1 MESFTTYLDRRNMEI
16 SPILKNKWVQ
26 ASALSAA
33 TFVGGIVTG
42 YFWGRKEVKLVVVRG
57 GRTEPE
63 PEQMT
68 IFEVTE
74 TFEVEVEASSP
85 EEAREIA
92 DEAIAVTVFRS
103 GADDWDYEAE
113 LATRVPE
120 RPYVIHQDEFVSNE
134 SGFHQDTL
142 TYYERDDIM
151 ADSDDTPLYDYKKLM
166 GDLLFGHGTNDPNV
180 VYIRNEKLEL
190 EWEILLHTGSFSEEV
205 LGVEIEREED
215 TKLQHSVLKM
225 RRE

>member
-1 MESFTTYLDRRNMEI
+1 MDI

-26 ASALSAA
+26 ASALSAV

-57 GRTEPE
+57 GKTEPE
-63 PEQMT
+63 PEQLT

-74 TFEVEVEASSP
+74 TFEVDVEAATP
-85 EEAREIA
+85 EEAQEIA
-92 DEAIAVTVFRS
+92 EEAIAVTVFRTT
-103 GADDWDYEAE
+103 GDDWDYEAE
-113 LATRVPE
+113 LATRTPE
-120 RPYVIHQDEFVSNE
+120 RPYVIHQDEFVSCE
-134 SGFHQDTL
+134 SNFNQDTL

-190 EWEILLHTGSFSEEV
+190 EWEVLLHTGSFAEEV

>member
-1 MESFTTYLDRRNMEI
+1 MDS
-16 SPILKNKWVQ
+16 SILKNKWVQ

-57 GRTEPE
+57 GQAEPE

-74 TFEVEVEASSP
+74 TFEVEVEAESP

-92 DEAIAVTVFRS
+92 DEAIAVTVFRR
-103 GADDWDYEAE
+103 GDDDWNYEAE
-113 LATRVPE
+113 LAARVPE
-120 RPYVIHQDEFVSNE
+120 RPYVIHQDEFVTNE

-166 GDLLFGHGTNDPNV
+166 GDLLFGHGTTDPNV

-190 EWEILLHTGSFSEEV
+190 EWEVLLHTGSFSEEV
-205 LGVEIEREED
+205 LGVELEREED